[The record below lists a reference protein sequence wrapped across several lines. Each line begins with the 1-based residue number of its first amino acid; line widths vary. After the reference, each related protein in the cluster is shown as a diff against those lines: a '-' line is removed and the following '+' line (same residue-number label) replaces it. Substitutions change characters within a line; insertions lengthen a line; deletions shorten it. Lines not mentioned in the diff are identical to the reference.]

1 MNLDNITN
9 LSRNDVLRTLGLAP
23 RFTDY
28 FLPALGIFSAGAV
41 IGATTALMFAPKSGS
56 KLRKQ
61 IRDEM
66 RSKLDEFE
74 ERLNIGGSSSSS
86 EDQDKDQDK
95 GMGARVSSS
104 GVSGSTG
111 VSGSPGS
118 KSESK
123 SDSKSSGANK
133 HAA

>member
-1 MNLDNITN
+1 MNLDNLTN

-28 FLPALGIFSAGAV
+28 FLPAFGIFTAGAV
-41 IGATTALMFAPKSGS
+41 IGATTALMLAPKSGV

-66 RSKLDEFE
+66 RTRLDDLEQ
-74 ERLNIGGSSSSS
+74 RINMGGSRDEDRSSVASQGSS
-86 EDQDKDQDK
+86 QGSASSRNSEKDKSQ
-95 GMGARVSSS
+95 
-104 GVSGSTG
+104 
-111 VSGSPGS
+111 PGS
-118 KSESK
+118 SK
-123 SDSKSSGANK
+123 Q